1 MLPPGMAPPG
11 ELEDGLDGVLLP
23 GDPGGA
29 PEGELCGEPGIPPLG
44 VLGMPEGLGRLGL
57 GMFGVGNGVTGAQ
70 AKRPVAAAARKPI
83 LMMFIDAPP
92 PLQRTLASCN

>member
-44 VLGMPEGLGRLGL
+44 VLGMPGLTAYVGLLDIGQPNPGDFLG
-57 GMFGVGNGVTGAQ
+57 FY
-70 AKRPVAAAARKPI
+70 KDDAADKCDSSKYLLCFFRV
-83 LMMFIDAPP
+83 
-92 PLQRTLASCN
+92 